1 MTTDQKNEKQE
12 EESCPTTA
20 QCESTVVDNPWKMM
34 VVNVTNSSEGEEVE
48 YDYDYELDESLSTY
62 NWAELG

>member
-1 MTTDQKNEKQE
+1 M
-12 EESCPTTA
+12 
-20 QCESTVVDNPWKMM
+20 DNPQRMM
-34 VVNVTNSSEGEEVE
+34 AVNVTNSSEGEEVE

>member
-1 MTTDQKNEKQE
+1 
-12 EESCPTTA
+12 
-20 QCESTVVDNPWKMM
+20 MM
-34 VVNVTNSSEGEEVE
+34 VNVTNSSEGEEVE

>member
-1 MTTDQKNEKQE
+1 M
-12 EESCPTTA
+12 A
-20 QCESTVVDNPWKMM
+20 
-34 VVNVTNSSEGEEVE
+34 VNVTNSLEGEEVG